1 VSSLITVERLTSLL
15 TLLPGVGRKTAQRY
29 AYRIINLPE
38 TQVLELCDALMDVK
52 RRVRYCDI
60 CGNYTDKKTCDL
72 CNSRNNTTICVVKE
86 PKDVLA
92 FERVRDYSGGY
103 HVLHG
108 VLDPLNNVGPDDI
121 GIALLMKRLSN
132 VKEVIIATS
141 TDTTGEATAQY
152 LARLIKPMGIIV
164 SRIGSGIPMNSD
176 IEYADDLTLS
186 RALTDRKIL

>member
-1 VSSLITVERLTSLL
+1 MSSLITVERLTSLL

-38 TQVLELCDALMDVK
+38 SQVLELCDALMDVK

-72 CNSRNNTTICVVKE
+72 CASRDNTVICVVKE

-92 FERVRDYSGGY
+92 FERVREYQGGY

-121 GIALLMKRLSN
+121 GIALLMKRLGG
-132 VKEVIIATS
+132 VKEVILALS

-176 IEYADDLTLS
+176 IEYADDLTLT
-186 RALTDRKIL
+186 RALTDRKVL